1 MKPASTVMNSGPV
14 ARPDNMTKNND
25 ATGSRES
32 RRGQTLVVPGEDLGK
47 SEGFDAG
54 HGVISISGRLK
65 AVKQGKL
72 REKGKSIS
80 VEPSHT
86 RYIPRPGDLVIGYI
100 EGCTNNLWFIELGA
114 PFNAILPMSL
124 GPGKVDFGGTRSVMD
139 IGDAV
144 LCRIQEVEET
154 HSSVVTMKGMGLRK
168 IKSGVIEEIDPHLLG
183 KLIGKGGEALRRLKT
198 ETECR
203 VVVADNGR
211 MWIDGEF
218 DGILE
223 VRTRLSK
230 ISGNSNGS
238 VN

>member
-1 MKPASTVMNSGPV
+1 MNSGPV
-14 ARPDNMTKNND
+14 ARPDNMAKKNGAAGPRGNI
-25 ATGSRES
+25 
-32 RRGQTLVVPGEDLGK
+32 RGQTLVVPGEDLGD
-47 SEGFDAG
+47 SGDFEAG
-54 HGVISISGRLK
+54 HGVMAISGRLK
-65 AVKQGKL
+65 AVKQGRL
-72 REKGKSIS
+72 REKGGSIS
-80 VEPSHT
+80 VDPTHT

-168 IKSGVIEEIDPHLLG
+168 IRSGVIEEIDPHLLG
-183 KLIGKGGEALRRLKT
+183 RLIGKGGESLRRLKA

-203 VVVADNGR
+203 IVVADNGR
-211 MWIDGEF
+211 MWIDGELG
-218 DGILE
+218 GILD
-223 VRTRLSK
+223 VRNKLST
-230 ISGNSNGS
+230 ISQRNNGGGN
-238 VN
+238 

>member
-1 MKPASTVMNSGPV
+1 MNNSPV
-14 ARPDNMTKNND
+14 ARPDNMAKKNGAAGPRGNI
-25 ATGSRES
+25 
-32 RRGQTLVVPGEDLGK
+32 RGQTLVVPGEDLGD
-47 SEGFDAG
+47 SEDFEAG
-54 HGVISISGRLK
+54 HGVMAISGRLK
-65 AVKQGKL
+65 AVKQGRL
-72 REKGKSIS
+72 REKGGSIS
-80 VEPSHT
+80 VDPTHT

-168 IKSGVIEEIDPHLLG
+168 IRSGVIEEIDPHLLG
-183 KLIGKGGEALRRLKT
+183 RLIGKGGESLRRLKA

-203 VVVADNGR
+203 IVVADNGR
-211 MWIDGEF
+211 MWIDGELA
-218 DGILE
+218 GILD
-223 VRTRLSK
+223 VRNNLSA
-230 ISGNSNGS
+230 ISQRNNVGEN
-238 VN
+238 

>member
-25 ATGSRES
+25 ATGSREN
-32 RRGQTLVVPGEDLGK
+32 RRGQTLVVPGEDLGE

-86 RYIPRPGDLVIGYI
+86 TYIPRPGDLVIGYI

-168 IKSGVIEEIDPHLLG
+168 IKAGAIEEIDPHLLG

-223 VRTRLSK
+223 VRSRLSK
-230 ISGNSNGS
+230 ISGNSNGR

>member
-1 MKPASTVMNSGPV
+1 MNSGPV
-14 ARPDNMTKNND
+14 ARPDNMTKNID
-25 ATGSRES
+25 ATRSRGST
-32 RRGQTLVVPGEDLGK
+32 RGQTLVVPGEDLGE
-47 SEGFDAG
+47 SEGFEAG

-65 AVKQGKL
+65 AVKQGRL
-72 REKGKSIS
+72 REKGSSIS
-80 VEPSHT
+80 IEPSHT
-86 RYIPRPGDLVIGYI
+86 RYMPRPGDLVIGYI

-124 GPGKVDFGGTRSVMD
+124 GPGKVDFGGTRAVMD

-168 IKSGVIEEIDPHLLG
+168 IKSGVVEEIDPHLLG
-183 KLIGKGGEALRRLKT
+183 RLIGKGGEALRRLKT

-203 VVVADNGR
+203 IVVADNGR
-211 MWIDGEF
+211 MWIDGEL

-223 VRTRLSK
+223 VRSNLSK
-230 ISGNSNGS
+230 ISGNSNGGM
-238 VN
+238 N